1 MTNSN
6 IDKLLKNVKSIDD
19 NTQYWLVRTMGGDYY
34 EEYVKNGY
42 VAIGYNEITVNDL
55 LHLPLKEKLA
65 KKVLQTILSDR
76 REKLKNAGYPSAQ
89 ILRFSREM
97 KIGDIV
103 IVPSS
108 SSFQVSFGVISSEI
122 YEETK
127 GLHIKGMCP
136 FAKRR
141 KVNWYKTSLRHKL
154 APGLQLMF
162 NSRHIISEVN
172 GYAPA
177 IDNLLNDFYT
187 KGNETYLVL
196 RVRQNETL
204 SADDFTLVSDLMEL
218 FNEYSRESDMGLTSE
233 DIKMKMRVQS
243 EGDILAFAQS
253 PEGIAVIGLIIMFIK
268 GGTFSINCGGFHLD
282 TKIPSPGETF
292 AKIAHS
298 VNCFLNDNSRRKT
311 IGRLR
316 KKLDNMD
323 IETPNAII
331 EMMKELGKEENLENS
346 KKND

>member
-1 MTNSN
+1 MEN
-6 IDKLLKNVKSIDD
+6 INLDELLQNVKSIDD

-55 LHLPLKEKLA
+55 SHLPTKDKLA
-65 KKVLQTILSDR
+65 RKVLQVMLADR
-76 REKLKNAGYPSAQ
+76 REKLKNTGYPSAQ
-89 ILRFSREM
+89 ILRFSRDM

-108 SSFQVSFGVISSEI
+108 ASFQVSFGIISSDI

-127 GLHIKGMCP
+127 GLHIKGLCP

-141 KVNWYKTSLRHKL
+141 KVDWYKTSLRHKL

-172 GYAPA
+172 SYAPA

-196 RVRQNETL
+196 RVRQNEAL

-218 FNEYSRESDMGLTSE
+218 FNEYSKESNMGLTSE

-253 PEGIAVIGLIIMFIK
+253 AEGIAVIGLIIMFIK
-268 GGTFSINCGGFHLD
+268 GGTFSINCGGFHLE

-292 AKIAHS
+292 ARIAHS
-298 VNCFLNDNSRRKT
+298 VNCFLNDSSRRRT
-311 IGRLR
+311 IDKLR

-331 EMMKELGKEENLENS
+331 EMMKELGKEEKLDN
-346 KKND
+346 KD